1 MRARVEKRSLLGWNK
16 SNAMGRIKG
25 ESYKAEASAKTVL
38 LYVQHRVGK
47 RKVNEVINVD
57 DLDGDSGMHGAVSLE
72 LFEIE
77 L

>member
-1 MRARVEKRSLLGWNK
+1 
-16 SNAMGRIKG
+16 MGRIKG
-25 ESYKAEASAKTVL
+25 ESYKAEASDKTVL
-38 LYVQHRVGK
+38 LYFQHREGK

-57 DLDGDSGMHGAVSLE
+57 DLDDASGMHGAVSLE